1 MHSREIHNARN
12 LSLAEGLWGFG
23 MGFIVPLTVMPLLL
37 RQFGAGA
44 VELGFFYSMA
54 SGGFLLTQP
63 IGMFLSRHGAGKKR
77 VLVLVNT
84 WITLPVFIFM
94 AAVVLI
100 LGNEPD
106 WHRPVRIMLL
116 GAFSLRM
123 LSVGI
128 ILPLWQDWINA
139 LFRTE
144 NRGRV
149 TGLYAAMS
157 AGGVMVGTLI
167 AATVRRALVFPE
179 NYACLLMIAS
189 IFFAA
194 SFTAM
199 AFVDSGSVPQNL
211 AGKRPSLGELI
222 HRFSLSLRDS
232 NFVHYL
238 VARLL
243 LTTGGAAVAFF
254 AIYFQSEVGGGLKES
269 VIIGMGAAVM
279 LPQAVSSYWLGKLG
293 DRRGHRWGVLV
304 GGFAQ
309 VASIGTAYAGRGYWA
324 CLFSFLLL
332 GIAYAAGWVSHQ
344 NFIYET
350 CPHDNRIAHLTLS
363 NLVLSPVVLLLPLG
377 IGAIISL
384 TNISWG
390 LAICLGISVAGM
402 FYLLFFVHEPRL
414 IVIGQPRRKLPLWL
428 RKYVRREKEL
438 EEATAKEK

>member
-1 MHSREIHNARN
+1 MHSRENYNARR
-12 LSLAEGLWGFG
+12 LSLAEGLWGLG

-54 SGGFLLTQP
+54 SAGFLITQP

-94 AAVVLI
+94 AAVVFI
-100 LGNEPD
+100 LGAEPQ
-106 WHRPVRIMLL
+106 WHKLGRTMLL

-128 ILPLWQDWINA
+128 ILPIWQDWINS

-144 NRGRV
+144 SRGKV

-157 AGGVMVGTLI
+157 AAGVMVGTLI
-167 AATVRRALVFPE
+167 AAKVREALAFPE
-179 NYACLLMIAS
+179 NYACLLIIAS
-189 IFFAA
+189 IFFGV

-199 AFVDSGSVPQNL
+199 SFVDSGSVPQEL
-211 AGKRPSLGELI
+211 AGKRPSLRELI
-222 HRFSLSLRDS
+222 HRFSLSLQDS
-232 NFVHYL
+232 NFRHYL
-238 VARLL
+238 FGRLL

-254 AIYFQSEVGGGLKES
+254 AVHFQSEAGGGLEES
-269 VIIGMGAAVM
+269 IIIGMGAAIM

-293 DRRGHRWGVLV
+293 DLRGHRWGVLV

-309 VASIGTAYAGRGYWA
+309 VAAIGTAYLGRGHWA
-324 CLFSFLLL
+324 CLSSFVLL

-363 NLVLSPVVLLLPLG
+363 NLVLSPVVLLIPMG
-377 IGAIISL
+377 TGALISL
-384 TNISWG
+384 TSILWG
-390 LAICLGISVAGM
+390 LAICLGLSVLGA
-402 FYLLFFVHEPRL
+402 FYLLFFVQEPRL
-414 IVIGQPRRKLPLWL
+414 VIIGQPRSKLPLWL

-438 EEATAKEK
+438 EKSAVEKE